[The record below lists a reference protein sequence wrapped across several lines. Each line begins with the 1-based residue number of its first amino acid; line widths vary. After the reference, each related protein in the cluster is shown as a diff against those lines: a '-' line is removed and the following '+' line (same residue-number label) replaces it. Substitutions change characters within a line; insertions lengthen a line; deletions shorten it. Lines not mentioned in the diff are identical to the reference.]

1 MVRELHVQE
10 ISINTHFIS
19 FHVFQ
24 NFDILGQKLAGIF
37 NKYLVN
43 AIKISKKGK
52 GKKENNH
59 KMFSLK
65 IFSRTAF
72 QKYQDPNHHLINSTL
87 HFPTHNLSNW
97 QSQFLCTPKFHKNLK
112 GKRPRAIF
120 CHMLLCY
127 SPTLIPLCDCFSLT
141 KWLHCSHWWF
151 CFSICSEV
159 LHTLQDILYHLA
171 MNFAWI

>member
-1 MVRELHVQE
+1 
-10 ISINTHFIS
+10 
-19 FHVFQ
+19 
-24 NFDILGQKLAGIF
+24 
-37 NKYLVN
+37 
-43 AIKISKKGK
+43 
-52 GKKENNH
+52 
-59 KMFSLK
+59 MFSLK
-65 IFSRTAF
+65 ILSKTAF

-159 LHTLQDILYHLA
+159 PHTLQDILYHLA
-171 MNFAWI
+171 WILHEFKFWSNTTLTPCQLNLRSSHLTVLIDT

>member
-1 MVRELHVQE
+1 
-10 ISINTHFIS
+10 
-19 FHVFQ
+19 
-24 NFDILGQKLAGIF
+24 
-37 NKYLVN
+37 
-43 AIKISKKGK
+43 
-52 GKKENNH
+52 
-59 KMFSLK
+59 MFSLK

-151 CFSICSEV
+151 CQSRDPSELYFPFRKGNLNALELTICFG
-159 LHTLQDILYHLA
+159 HLVEKKFFKFLLMA
-171 MNFAWI
+171 TFC